1 MLPEQHD
8 ILFSFL
14 SIVFAVFG
22 IFLFGNV
29 VQNCRERE
37 LSGGKLWMGIFGV
50 FAVTTFLLTVHM
62 FSLVQADQLK
72 FFFSTYLWVIIFI
85 LLTWGVFFKSNKIEG
100 QSPPIIRGF
109 FFWTTVSVLLAGYTN
124 WLPQQRSDPPPK
136 EAAVVGDVTME
147 EFAEMGR
154 VIIFGAKQVAGQ
166 KSIGKG
172 QCPLCHTFD
181 PGDHMGRCPNLFGVE
196 KRSHDR
202 IKEDRYANL
211 PMKIGET
218 EPASGIV
225 KGKPADIPEEYRRQN
240 GPDELIGE
248 DYLRESLMCPTC
260 YVVTGFGKA
269 GDTKSP
275 MPVIVKP
282 PISLSRVEV
291 NAVVAYLQSKDTP
304 GEFASV
310 TVPLPQDDA
319 GNTGGAVVE
328 EDSGGDE
335 DAPIFVTGQEDI
347 QAMINTL
354 GCPLCHTIPGVEGA
368 MGELGPK
375 LHEKINA
382 PNRIKDPNYKGKA
395 TNTKEYVRESIL
407 NPGAYVVFNEEAGES
422 FPDGLMPTTFGQ
434 MLSVEALDK
443 LVDFISQTEA
453 PAGS

>member
-8 ILFSFL
+8 ILFSFIAIL
-14 SIVFAVFG
+14 FAVFG
-22 IFLFGNV
+22 IFVFGNV
-29 VQNCRERE
+29 IQNCRERE
-37 LSGGKLWMGIFGV
+37 GLNIKFWGGIFGA
-50 FAVTTFLLTVHM
+50 FAIGCFLMTVHM
-62 FSLVQADQLK
+62 FDLVQADQLK
-72 FFFSTYLWVIIFI
+72 FFFSTYI
-85 LLTWGVFFKSNKIEG
+85 LVVLMMLFFWGVFFKSNKIEG

-109 FFWTTVSVLLAGYTN
+109 FFWCTVSLLLAGYTN

-136 EAAVVGDVTME
+136 EAAIVGDLTME

-181 PGDHMGRCPNLFGVE
+181 PGDNMGRCPNLFGVE
-196 KRSHDR
+196 ERSHKR
-202 IKEDRYANL
+202 IKEDRYASS
-211 PMKIGET
+211 PMAIGEL

-225 KGKPADIPEEYRRQN
+225 KGSPTDIPEEYRRQH
-240 GPDELIGE
+240 GPDELTGE

-260 YVVTGFGKA
+260 YVVTGFGKD

-319 GNTGGAVVE
+319 GNTGGAIAE
-328 EDSGGDE
+328 APDE
-335 DAPIFVTGQEDI
+335 DEDRPVFVTGNEDI

-354 GCPLCHTIPGVEGA
+354 GCPLCHTIPGIEGA
-368 MGELGPK
+368 MGELGPV
-375 LHEKINA
+375 LHEKTNA

-407 NPGAYVVFNEEAGES
+407 NPGAYVVFNEAEGES
-422 FPDGLMPTTFGQ
+422 FPDGLMPTTFGE
-434 MLSVEALDK
+434 MLSVSALEK
-443 LVDFISQTEA
+443 VVDFISQTED

>member
-8 ILFSFL
+8 ILFSFIAIL
-14 SIVFAVFG
+14 FAVFG
-22 IFLFGNV
+22 IFVFGNV
-29 VQNCRERE
+29 IQNCRERE
-37 LSGGKLWMGIFGV
+37 GLNIKFWGGIFGA
-50 FAVTTFLLTVHM
+50 FAIGCFLMTVHM
-62 FSLVQADQLK
+62 FDLVQADQLK
-72 FFFSTYLWVIIFI
+72 FFFSTYI
-85 LLTWGVFFKSNKIEG
+85 LVVLMMLFFWGVFFKSNKIEG

-109 FFWTTVSVLLAGYTN
+109 FFWCTVSLLLAGYTN

-136 EAAVVGDVTME
+136 EAAIVGDLTME

-181 PGDHMGRCPNLFGVE
+181 PGDNMGRCPNLFGVE
-196 KRSHDR
+196 ERSHKR
-202 IKEDRYANL
+202 IKEDRYASS
-211 PMKIGET
+211 PMAIGEL

-225 KGKPADIPEEYRRQN
+225 KGIPTDIPEEYRRQH
-240 GPDELIGE
+240 GPDELTGE

-260 YVVTGFGKA
+260 YVVTGFGKD

-319 GNTGGAVVE
+319 GNTGGAIAE
-328 EDSGGDE
+328 APDE
-335 DAPIFVTGQEDI
+335 DEDRPVFVTGNEDI

-354 GCPLCHTIPGVEGA
+354 GCPLCHTIPGIEGA
-368 MGELGPK
+368 MGELGPV
-375 LHEKINA
+375 LHEKTNA

-407 NPGAYVVFNEEAGES
+407 NPGAYVVFNEAEGES
-422 FPDGLMPTTFGQ
+422 FPDGLMPTTFGE
-434 MLSVEALDK
+434 MLSVSALEK
-443 LVDFISQTEA
+443 VVDFISQTED

>member
-8 ILFSFL
+8 ILFSFIAIL
-14 SIVFAVFG
+14 FAVFG
-22 IFLFGNV
+22 IFVFGNV
-29 VQNCRERE
+29 IQNCRERE
-37 LSGGKLWMGIFGV
+37 GLNTKFWGGIFGA
-50 FAVTTFLLTVHM
+50 FAIGCFLMTVHM
-62 FSLVQADQLK
+62 FDLVQADQLK
-72 FFFSTYLWVIIFI
+72 FFFSTYI
-85 LLTWGVFFKSNKIEG
+85 LVVLLMLFSWGVFFKSNKIES

-109 FFWTTVSVLLAGYTN
+109 FFWCTVSLLLAGYTN

-136 EAAVVGDVTME
+136 EAAIVGDLTME

-181 PGDHMGRCPNLFGVE
+181 PGDNMGRCPNLFGVE
-196 KRSHDR
+196 ERSHKR
-202 IKEDRYANL
+202 VKEDRYATS
-211 PMKIGET
+211 PMAIGEL

-225 KGKPADIPEEYRRQN
+225 KGVPNDIPEEYRRQH
-240 GPDELIGE
+240 GPDELTGE

-260 YVVTGFGKA
+260 YVVTGFGKD

-304 GEFASV
+304 GEFAAV

-319 GNTGGAVVE
+319 GNTGGAIAE
-328 EDSGGDE
+328 APAEDE
-335 DAPIFVTGQEDI
+335 DRPVFVTGNEDI

-407 NPGAYVVFNEEAGES
+407 NPGAYVVFNEEAGEA
-422 FPDGLMPTTFGQ
+422 FPDGLMPTTFGE
-434 MLSVEALDK
+434 MLSVSALDK

>member
-8 ILFSFL
+8 ILFSFIAIL
-14 SIVFAVFG
+14 FAVFG
-22 IFLFGNV
+22 IFVFGNV
-29 VQNCRERE
+29 IQNCRERE
-37 LSGGKLWMGIFGV
+37 GLNTKFWGGIFGA
-50 FAVTTFLLTVHM
+50 FAIGCFLMTVHM
-62 FSLVQADQLK
+62 FDLVQADQLK
-72 FFFSTYLWVIIFI
+72 FFFSTYI
-85 LLTWGVFFKSNKIEG
+85 LVVLLMLFSWGVFFKSNKIEG

-109 FFWTTVSVLLAGYTN
+109 FFWCTVSLLLAGYTN

-136 EAAVVGDVTME
+136 EAAVVGDLTME

-181 PGDHMGRCPNLFGVE
+181 PGDNMGRCPNLFGVE
-196 KRSHDR
+196 ERSHKR
-202 IKEDRYANL
+202 VKEDRYASS
-211 PMKIGET
+211 PMAIGEL

-225 KGKPADIPEEYRRQN
+225 KGVPNDIPEEYRRQH
-240 GPDELIGE
+240 GPDELTGE

-260 YVVTGFGKA
+260 YVVTGFGKD

-304 GEFASV
+304 GEFAAV

-319 GNTGGAVVE
+319 GNTGGAIAE
-328 EDSGGDE
+328 APAEDE
-335 DAPIFVTGQEDI
+335 DRPVFVTGNEDI

-422 FPDGLMPTTFGQ
+422 FPDGLMPTTFGE
-434 MLSVEALDK
+434 MLSVQALDK
-443 LVDFISQTEA
+443 LVDFISQTEP
-453 PAGS
+453 PA

>member
-8 ILFSFL
+8 ILFSFIAIL
-14 SIVFAVFG
+14 FAVFG
-22 IFLFGNV
+22 IFVFGNV
-29 VQNCRERE
+29 IQNCRERE
-37 LSGGKLWMGIFGV
+37 GLNIKFWGGIFGA
-50 FAVTTFLLTVHM
+50 FAIGCFLMTVHM
-62 FSLVQADQLK
+62 FDLVQADQLK
-72 FFFSTYLWVIIFI
+72 FFFSTYI
-85 LLTWGVFFKSNKIEG
+85 LVVLMMLFFWGVFFKSNKIEG

-109 FFWTTVSVLLAGYTN
+109 FFWCTVSLLLAGYTN

-136 EAAVVGDVTME
+136 EAAIVGDLTME

-181 PGDHMGRCPNLFGVE
+181 PGDNMGRCPNLFGVE
-196 KRSHDR
+196 ERSHKR
-202 IKEDRYANL
+202 IKEDRYASS
-211 PMKIGET
+211 PMAIGEL

-225 KGKPADIPEEYRRQN
+225 KGSPTDIPEEYRRQH
-240 GPDELIGE
+240 GPDELTGE

-260 YVVTGFGKA
+260 YVVTGFGKD

-319 GNTGGAVVE
+319 GNTGGAIAE
-328 EDSGGDE
+328 APDE
-335 DAPIFVTGQEDI
+335 DEDRPVFVTGNEDI

-368 MGELGPK
+368 MGELGPV
-375 LHEKINA
+375 LHEKTNA

-407 NPGAYVVFNEEAGES
+407 NPGAYVVFNEAEGES
-422 FPDGLMPTTFGQ
+422 FPDGLMPTTFGE
-434 MLSVEALDK
+434 MLSVSALEK
-443 LVDFISQTEA
+443 VVDFISQTEA

>member
-8 ILFSFL
+8 ILFTF
-14 SIVFAVFG
+14 IAIAFAIFAIYVFASS
-22 IFLFGNV
+22 I
-29 VQNCRERE
+29 QICRERE
-37 LSGGKLWMGIFGV
+37 GINTGFWGTVFGA
-50 FAVTTFLLTVHM
+50 FAIGAFLMTAHM
-62 FSLVQADQLK
+62 FTLIQADQLQ
-72 FFFSTYLWVIIFI
+72 FFFSTYLWAIVV
-85 LLTWGVFFKSNKIEG
+85 LLMVWGAFYKSNKIERE
-100 QSPPIIRGF
+100 SPPIIRGF
-109 FFWTTVSVLLAGYTN
+109 FFWTTVSLLLAGYTN

-181 PGDHMGRCPNLFGVE
+181 PGDDSGRCPNLFGVE
-196 KRSHDR
+196 NRSHDR
-202 IKEDRYANL
+202 IKEDRYATS
-211 PMKIGET
+211 PVAIGET

-225 KGKPADIPEEYRRQN
+225 KGKYDEIPEEYRRQH
-240 GPDELIGE
+240 GPDEFTGE
-248 DYLRESLMCPTC
+248 DYIRESMMCPTC
-260 YVVTGFGKA
+260 YVVQDFGKD

-275 MPVIVKP
+275 MPIITKP
-282 PISLSRVEV
+282 PISLSRTEV
-291 NAVVAYLQSKDTP
+291 NAVIAYLQSKDTP
-304 GEFASV
+304 GEFATV

-319 GNTGGAVVE
+319 GNTGVAVAE
-328 EDSGGDE
+328 APDE
-335 DAPIFVTGQEDI
+335 DEDKPVFVTGTEDI

-368 MGELGPK
+368 MGMLGPE

-382 PNRIKDPNYKGKA
+382 PKRIKDPNYKGKA

-407 NPGAYVVFNEEAGES
+407 NPGAYVVFNEAEGEL
-422 FPDGLMPTTFGQ
+422 FPDGLMPTTFSQ
-434 MLSVEALDK
+434 QLSVQAIDK
-443 LVDFISQTEA
+443 LVDFISQTEP

>member
-8 ILFSFL
+8 ILFTF
-14 SIVFAVFG
+14 IAIAFAIFAIYVFASS
-22 IFLFGNV
+22 I
-29 VQNCRERE
+29 QICRERE
-37 LSGGKLWMGIFGV
+37 GINTRFWGTVFGA
-50 FAVTTFLLTVHM
+50 FAIGAFLMTAHM
-62 FSLVQADQLK
+62 FTLIQADQLQ
-72 FFFSTYLWVIIFI
+72 FFFSTYLWAIVV
-85 LLTWGVFFKSNKIEG
+85 LLMVQGAFYKSNKIES

-109 FFWTTVSVLLAGYTN
+109 FFWTTVSLLLAGYTN

-202 IKEDRYANL
+202 IKEDRYATS
-211 PMKIGET
+211 PVAIGET

-225 KGKPADIPEEYRRQN
+225 KGKYDEIPEEYRRQH
-240 GPDELIGE
+240 GPDEFIGE
-248 DYLRESLMCPTC
+248 DYIRESMMCPTC
-260 YVVTGFGKA
+260 YVVKDFGNA
-269 GDTKSP
+269 GDLKSP
-275 MPVIVKP
+275 MPIISKP
-282 PISLSRVEV
+282 PVSLSRKEV
-291 NAVVAYLQSKDTP
+291 NAVIAYLQSKDTP
-304 GEFASV
+304 GEFATV

-319 GNTGGAVVE
+319 GNTGIAVE
-328 EDSGGDE
+328 APDE
-335 DAPIFVTGQEDI
+335 DEDKPVFVTGTEDI

-368 MGELGPK
+368 MGMLGPE

-382 PNRIKDPNYKGKA
+382 PKRIKDPNYKGKA

-407 NPGAYVVFNEEAGES
+407 NPGAYVVFNEAEGEL
-422 FPDGLMPTTFGQ
+422 FPDGLMPTDFSQ
-434 MLSVEALDK
+434 MLSVQAIDK

>member
-8 ILFSFL
+8 ILFSF
-14 SIVFAVFG
+14 IAIAFAIFAIYVFASS
-22 IFLFGNV
+22 I
-29 VQNCRERE
+29 QICRERE
-37 LSGGKLWMGIFGV
+37 GIDTRFWGTVFGA
-50 FAVTTFLLTVHM
+50 FAIGAFLMTAHM
-62 FSLVQADQLK
+62 FALVQADQLQ
-72 FFFSTYLWVIIFI
+72 FFFSTYLWAIVV
-85 LLTWGVFFKSNKIEG
+85 LLMVWGAFYKSNKIERE
-100 QSPPIIRGF
+100 SPPIIRGF
-109 FFWTTVSVLLAGYTN
+109 FFWTTVSLLLAGYTN

-202 IKEDRYANL
+202 VKEDRYATS
-211 PMKIGET
+211 PVAIGEL

-225 KGKPADIPEEYRRQN
+225 KGKYDEIPEEYRRQH
-240 GPDELIGE
+240 GPDEFIGE
-248 DYLRESLMCPTC
+248 DYIRESMMCPTC
-260 YVVTGFGKA
+260 YVVKDFGNA
-269 GDTKSP
+269 GDLKSP

-282 PISLSRVEV
+282 PVSLSRVEV
-291 NAVVAYLQSKDTP
+291 NAVIAYLQSKDTP
-304 GEFASV
+304 GEFATV

-319 GNTGGAVVE
+319 GNTGGAVA
-328 EDSGGDE
+328 EDSSDDE
-335 DAPIFVTGQEDI
+335 DKPVFVTGTEDI
-347 QAMINTL
+347 QTMINTL

-368 MGELGPK
+368 MGMLGPV

-382 PNRIKDPNYKGKA
+382 PKRIKDPNYKGKA

-407 NPGAYVVFNEEAGES
+407 NPGAYVVFNEAEGEL
-422 FPDGLMPTTFGQ
+422 FPDGLMPTTFSQ
-434 MLSVEALDK
+434 MLSVQAIDK
-443 LVDFISQTEA
+443 LVDFISQTEP

>member
-8 ILFSFL
+8 ILFSFIAIL
-14 SIVFAVFG
+14 FAVFG
-22 IFLFGNV
+22 IFVFGNV
-29 VQNCRERE
+29 IQNCRERE
-37 LSGGKLWMGIFGV
+37 GLNIKFWGGIFGA
-50 FAVTTFLLTVHM
+50 FAIGCFLMTVHM
-62 FSLVQADQLK
+62 FDLVQADQLK
-72 FFFSTYLWVIIFI
+72 FFFSTYI
-85 LLTWGVFFKSNKIEG
+85 LVVLMMLFFWGVFFKSNKIEG

-109 FFWTTVSVLLAGYTN
+109 FFWCTVSLLLAGYTN

-136 EAAVVGDVTME
+136 EAAIVGDLTME

-181 PGDHMGRCPNLFGVE
+181 PGDNMGRCPNLFGVE
-196 KRSHDR
+196 ERSHKR
-202 IKEDRYANL
+202 IKEDRYASS
-211 PMKIGET
+211 PMAIGEL

-225 KGKPADIPEEYRRQN
+225 KGSPTDIPEEYRRQH
-240 GPDELIGE
+240 GPDELTGE

-260 YVVTGFGKA
+260 YVVTGFGKD

-319 GNTGGAVVE
+319 GNTGGAIAE
-328 EDSGGDE
+328 APDE
-335 DAPIFVTGQEDI
+335 DEDRPVFVTGNEDI

-354 GCPLCHTIPGVEGA
+354 GCPLCHTIPGIEGA
-368 MGELGPK
+368 MGELGPV
-375 LHEKINA
+375 LHEKTNA

-407 NPGAYVVFNEEAGES
+407 NPGAYVVFNEAEGES
-422 FPDGLMPTTFGQ
+422 FPDGLMPTTFGE
-434 MLSVEALDK
+434 MLSVSALEK
-443 LVDFISQTEA
+443 VVDFISQTEA